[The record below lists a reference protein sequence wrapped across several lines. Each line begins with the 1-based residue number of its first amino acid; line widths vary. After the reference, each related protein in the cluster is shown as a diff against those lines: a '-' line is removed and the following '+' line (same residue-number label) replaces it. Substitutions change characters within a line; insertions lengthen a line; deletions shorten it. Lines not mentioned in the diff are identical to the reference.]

1 MALLVDVSINKG
13 GNFNTAILLRGKKRE
28 TNMVFSFFV
37 CVILVY
43 IHTNSFGSI
52 IKFLYMSVDVV
63 RFNHNLIMF
72 KWGCLVLALCLP
84 IVTGKAIKRSHHYLV
99 ATDNHMTTR
108 GAKKELM

>member
-1 MALLVDVSINKG
+1 M
-13 GNFNTAILLRGKKRE
+13 
-28 TNMVFSFFV
+28 
-37 CVILVY
+37 
-43 IHTNSFGSI
+43 

-72 KWGCLVLALCLP
+72 NWGCLVLALCSP